1 MPACAGMAKKKKK
14 RKFMTIKN
22 ISFLGLGVMG
32 SPMAGHLSGKTDSNV
47 TVYNRTFAKAEGW
60 TKQYNGHAAS
70 TPAEAAREADII
82 FICVGNDQDLEQVLT
97 GKDSVIETVK
107 PGAIIVDHT
116 TVSADISRRMH
127 ETFKAKDVSFLDAP
141 VSGGQVGAEKGA
153 LSVMVGGDQS
163 AFDIV
168 APVMRQ
174 SYGKE
179 VRLIGTSGAGQTAK
193 MLNQICIAAT
203 VQGLSE
209 ALAFGQKAE
218 LNMEEVLAVISQGA
232 AQSWQ
237 MENRSP
243 TMLQGKFD
251 FGFAL
256 DWMIKDLGIAIE
268 EAQRHGAQLP
278 GTETILG
285 YYRELSANGDGPL
298 DTSALIKRL
307 R

>member
-1 MPACAGMAKKKKK
+1 
-14 RKFMTIKN
+14 MTKN
-22 ISFLGLGVMG
+22 VSFLGLGVMG
-32 SPMAGHLSGKTDSNV
+32 YPMAGHLTSKTDANMMI
-47 TVYNRTFAKAEGW
+47 YNRTFGKAEGW
-60 TKQYNGHAAS
+60 TKQFKGKAS
-70 TPAEAAREADII
+70 KTPADAARGADIV
-82 FICVGNDQDLEQVLT
+82 FICVGNDNDLEQVLT
-97 GKDSVIETVK
+97 GKDGVIETIK
-107 PGAIIVDHT
+107 SGAIIVDHT
-116 TVSADISRRMH
+116 TVSADISRRMYDV
-127 ETFKAKDVSFLDAP
+127 FKDKGVSFLDAP
-141 VSGGQVGAEKGA
+141 VSGGQAGAEKGA

-168 APVMRQ
+168 APIIREA
-174 SYGKE
+174 YGKE
-179 VRLIGTSGAGQTAK
+179 VRLIGNSGAGQTTK

-209 ALAFGQKAE
+209 ALAFGQKAG
-218 LNMEEVLAVISQGA
+218 LNMEEVLAVISKGA

-243 TMLQGKFD
+243 TMLQDKFD

-268 EAQRHGAQLP
+268 EAKRYGAQVP
-278 GTETILG
+278 GTETILS
-285 YYRELSANGDGPL
+285 YYKELSAAGDGRL

>member
-1 MPACAGMAKKKKK
+1 
-14 RKFMTIKN
+14 MTIQN

-32 SPMAGHLSGKTDSNV
+32 YPMAGHLAAKTDLNV

-60 TKQYNGHAAS
+60 TKQYNGQAAA
-70 TPAEAAREADII
+70 TPAAAAKDSDII
-82 FICVGNDQDLEQVLT
+82 FLCVGNDQDLEQVLT
-97 GKDSVIETVK
+97 GPHGVMDTIK

-116 TVSADISRRMH
+116 TVSADISRRMY
-127 ETFKAKDVSFLDAP
+127 ESFKAKNVSFLDAP
-141 VSGGQVGAEKGA
+141 VSGGQAGAEKGA
-153 LSVMVGGDQS
+153 LSVMMGGDQAS
-163 AFDIV
+163 FDIV
-168 APVMRQ
+168 APIIRAA
-174 SYGKE
+174 YGKE

-193 MLNQICIAAT
+193 MLNQICIAGA

-209 ALAFGQKAE
+209 ALAFGQKAG
-218 LNMEEVLAVISQGA
+218 LNMEEVLAVISKGA

-243 TMLQGKFD
+243 TMLQDKFD

-256 DWMIKDLGIAIE
+256 DWMIKDLSIAIE
-268 EAQRHGAQLP
+268 ESKRHCAKLP
-278 GTETILG
+278 GTETILA
-285 YYRELSANGDGPL
+285 YYKELSANGDGRL